1 MKEGVFKK
9 IAKSRRKHIVIVI
22 ELQASAC
29 NFIKKE
35 TLTRVFSC
43 EFSEILKNNFFTEQK
58 SKDFLIPLSNASKDL
73 CDKRPL
79 WPSTNDL
86 YAITYR
92 HTGPYQTSMM
102 EFFCEIFN
110 NFQLLTVFTKISVVD
125 I

>member
-9 IAKSRRKHIVIVI
+9 IAKSRRKHMVIVI

-79 WPSTNDL
+79 
-86 YAITYR
+86 
-92 HTGPYQTSMM
+92 
-102 EFFCEIFN
+102 
-110 NFQLLTVFTKISVVD
+110 
-125 I
+125 